1 MIDDDVKITINLNK
15 LVETRAKLLTQ
26 YGDYSEKIVK
36 GEYLDENDIDRIAS
50 KLRDTLTWDV
60 LYSMVDVAILE
71 YLDINETHYGE
82 RSIETV
88 ELTMEKERKAREKEF
103 KKNFDLVKLESQS
116 WTIDVPVRKKQMA
129 LPKNTGPG
137 ALTRKAFKYTAPS
150 IEQLIEE
157 LDYITLEMGGELSHT
172 ITLNSSGRSSKKIII
187 EYDIKHKE
195 K

>member
-15 LVETRAKLLTQ
+15 LVETRAKLQTQ
-26 YGDYSEKIVK
+26 YGDYSREICK

-116 WTIDVPVRKKQMA
+116 WTIDVPVRKK
-129 LPKNTGPG
+129 
-137 ALTRKAFKYTAPS
+137 
-150 IEQLIEE
+150 
-157 LDYITLEMGGELSHT
+157 
-172 ITLNSSGRSSKKIII
+172 
-187 EYDIKHKE
+187 
-195 K
+195 